1 MVRPRKQ
8 APQAAT
14 GQEYGAAK
22 EQLQAQEMMP
32 LPEDVSAMGRPASI
46 SPADTPPAFGPTMR
60 PEESITEPAMQQ
72 PPASGVTV
80 DSARNFLQILPVL
93 LPLASSDY
101 SSSATRRAIRQMERV
116 ALQMPRES
124 IAPETGNYGDT

>member
-8 APQAAT
+8 APQDAT

-80 DSARNFLQILPVL
+80 DRARNFLQILPVL

>member
-32 LPEDVSAMGRPASI
+32 LPEDVTAMGRPASI
-46 SPADTPPAFGPTMR
+46 SPADTPPAFGPSMR

-80 DSARNFLQILPVL
+80 DRARNFLQILPVL

-116 ALQMPRES
+116 ALQIPRES

>member
-32 LPEDVSAMGRPASI
+32 LPEDVTAMGRPASI
-46 SPADTPPAFGPTMR
+46 SPADTPPAFGPSMR

-80 DSARNFLQILPVL
+80 DRARNFLQILPVL

-101 SSSATRRAIRQMERV
+101 SSSASRRAIRQMERV

>member
-46 SPADTPPAFGPTMR
+46 SPADTPPAFGPSMR

-80 DSARNFLQILPVL
+80 DRARNFLQILPVL

>member
-1 MVRPRKQ
+1 
-8 APQAAT
+8 
-14 GQEYGAAK
+14 
-22 EQLQAQEMMP
+22 MP

-80 DSARNFLQILPVL
+80 DRARNFLQILPVL

>member
-32 LPEDVSAMGRPASI
+32 LPEDVTAMGRPASI
-46 SPADTPPAFGPTMR
+46 SPADTPPAFGPSMR

-72 PPASGVTV
+72 PPASGVTI
-80 DSARNFLQILPVL
+80 DRARNFLQILPVL

>member
-14 GQEYGAAK
+14 GQEYGAAR

-46 SPADTPPAFGPTMR
+46 SPADTPPAFGPSMR

-80 DSARNFLQILPVL
+80 DRARNFLQILPVL

>member
-32 LPEDVSAMGRPASI
+32 LPEDVTAMGRPASI
-46 SPADTPPAFGPTMR
+46 SPADTPPAFGPSMR

-80 DSARNFLQILPVL
+80 DRARNFLQILPVL
-93 LPLASSDY
+93 LPFASSDY

>member
-32 LPEDVSAMGRPASI
+32 LPEDVTAMGRPASI
-46 SPADTPPAFGPTMR
+46 SPADTPPAFGPSMR

-80 DSARNFLQILPVL
+80 DRARNFLQILPVL

>member
-32 LPEDVSAMGRPASI
+32 LPEDVTAMGRPASI
-46 SPADTPPAFGPTMR
+46 SPADTPPAFGPSMR

-80 DSARNFLQILPVL
+80 DRARNFLQILPVL

-116 ALQMPRES
+116 AMQMPRES
-124 IAPETGNYGDT
+124 NSPETGNYGDT

>member
-80 DSARNFLQILPVL
+80 DRARNFLQILPVL

>member
-32 LPEDVSAMGRPASI
+32 LPEDVTAMGRPASI
-46 SPADTPPAFGPTMR
+46 SPADTPPAFGPSMR

-80 DSARNFLQILPVL
+80 DRERNFLQILPVL

-101 SSSATRRAIRQMERV
+101 SSSATRSAIRQMERV

>member
-22 EQLQAQEMMP
+22 EQLQAQEMTP

-46 SPADTPPAFGPTMR
+46 SPADTPPAFGPSMR

-80 DSARNFLQILPVL
+80 DRARNFLQILPVL

-101 SSSATRRAIRQMERV
+101 SSSATRRAKRQMERV

>member
-80 DSARNFLQILPVL
+80 DRARNFLQILPVL

-101 SSSATRRAIRQMERV
+101 SSSPTRRAIRQMERV

>member
-32 LPEDVSAMGRPASI
+32 LPEDVLAMGRPASI

-80 DSARNFLQILPVL
+80 DRARNFLQILPVL

>member
-80 DSARNFLQILPVL
+80 DRARYFLQILPVL

>member
-32 LPEDVSAMGRPASI
+32 LPEDVTAMGSPASI
-46 SPADTPPAFGPTMR
+46 SPADTPPAFGPSMR

-80 DSARNFLQILPVL
+80 DRARNFLQILPVL
-93 LPLASSDY
+93 LPVASSDY

>member
-32 LPEDVSAMGRPASI
+32 LPEDVTAMGRPASI
-46 SPADTPPAFGPTMR
+46 SPADTPPAFGPSMR

-80 DSARNFLQILPVL
+80 DRARNFLQILPVL

-101 SSSATRRAIRQMERV
+101 SSSATRSAIRQMERV

>member
-32 LPEDVSAMGRPASI
+32 LPEDVTAMGRPASI
-46 SPADTPPAFGPTMR
+46 SPADTPPAFGPSMR

-80 DSARNFLQILPVL
+80 D
-93 LPLASSDY
+93 
-101 SSSATRRAIRQMERV
+101 
-116 ALQMPRES
+116 
-124 IAPETGNYGDT
+124 

>member
-8 APQAAT
+8 APQATT

-80 DSARNFLQILPVL
+80 DRARNFLQILPVL

>member
-32 LPEDVSAMGRPASI
+32 LPEDVTEMGRPASI
-46 SPADTPPAFGPTMR
+46 SPADTPPAFGPSMR

-80 DSARNFLQILPVL
+80 DRARNFLQILPVL